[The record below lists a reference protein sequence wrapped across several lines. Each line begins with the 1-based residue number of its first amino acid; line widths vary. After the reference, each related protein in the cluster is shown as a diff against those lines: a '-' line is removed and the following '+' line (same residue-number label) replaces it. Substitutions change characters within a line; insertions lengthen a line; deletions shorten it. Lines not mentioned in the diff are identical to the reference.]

1 MEEEISQKQLR
12 RARGSET
19 SPATAGLSSLVQQE
33 PSLQSSQTAVK
44 TNVTGLTVGS
54 YVMLLEVRD
63 NSGNTATDQ
72 MEIKVSQDTNQPPL
86 SDPGPNLKLVLPTNT
101 AVLDGSGSSDDLA
114 VEKWEWSRDQDS
126 LAGGN
131 VVGNWSSSKL
141 VVANL
146 LPGTYSFSL
155 QVRATLAI

>member
-1 MEEEISQKQLR
+1 MMME
-12 RARGSET
+12 
-19 SPATAGLSSLVQQE
+19 PTAVFSD
-33 PSLQSSQTAVK
+33 PTAVK
-44 TNVTGLTVGS
+44 TNVSGLTVGT

-114 VEKWEWSRDQDS
+114 VERWEWSRDQDS

-155 QVRATLAI
+155 QVRETLPILVL